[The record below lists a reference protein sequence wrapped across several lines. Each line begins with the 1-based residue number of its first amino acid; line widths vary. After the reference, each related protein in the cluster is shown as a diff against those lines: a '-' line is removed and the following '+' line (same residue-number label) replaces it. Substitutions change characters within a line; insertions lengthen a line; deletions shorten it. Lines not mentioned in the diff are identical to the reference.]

1 MSRKMMA
8 ALAVIATLGMVIVAS
23 SPADARGGYGLFSRG
38 GYGPGG
44 YGYGGRPI
52 PFPHHY
58 RGYRWW

>member
-1 MSRKMMA
+1 MSHKMMA
-8 ALAVIATLGMVIVAS
+8 ALAAIATLGMVTIAS
-23 SPADARGGYGLFSRG
+23 SPTDARGYGLFSRG